1 MTDEASLGCRVD
13 RIIHASKIFHV
24 KEDCVTSGQPQRN
37 GFRIEWEVTPSIN
50 MEGEEKTYEEEGIG
64 FLFDGKTLSAEIMD
78 TGLNW

>member
-1 MTDEASLGCRVD
+1 M
-13 RIIHASKIFHV
+13 
-24 KEDCVTSGQPQRN
+24 TSGQPQRN